1 MMNAIVAPSDTSY
14 EGQFMILN
22 VFIWYVIQWID
33 WIDVDI
39 FLFWRKKFYK
49 YYFLFAGEE
58 DEEGGEE
65 EDGEEEEDDE

>member
-14 EGQFMILN
+14 EGQLMILN
-22 VFIWYVIQWID
+22 VFIWYVIQ

-49 YYFLFAGEE
+49 YNFLFAGEE

>member
-1 MMNAIVAPSDTSY
+1 MNAIVAPSDTSS
-14 EGQFMILN
+14 EGQLMILN

-33 WIDVDI
+33 VDI
-39 FLFWRKKFYK
+39 FLFWRKKFYW